1 MSLIFNIK
9 KDSNI
14 NINNLHKANS
24 FTLDI
29 SKKLSNISLSSC
41 NSESSNEILPSVE
54 CVVTNEKEKKFA
66 EQLKKSFNYEKA
78 VKYVIKQ
85 TKSKNKSFEV
95 RLIVN
100 GEKTNILKKYNDND
114 ETMNTTLKS
123 IYDILNKKYV

>member
-1 MSLIFNIK
+1 MPSTPPYSSITTAIWTLLSLN
-9 KDSNI
+9 
-14 NINNLHKANS
+14 
-24 FTLDI
+24 
-29 SKKLSNISLSSC
+29 SC
-41 NSESSNEILPSVE
+41 NSESSNDTLPKVE

-85 TKSKNKSFEV
+85 TNSKNKSFEV

-100 GEKTNILKKYNDND
+100 GEKTNILKKYTDKN